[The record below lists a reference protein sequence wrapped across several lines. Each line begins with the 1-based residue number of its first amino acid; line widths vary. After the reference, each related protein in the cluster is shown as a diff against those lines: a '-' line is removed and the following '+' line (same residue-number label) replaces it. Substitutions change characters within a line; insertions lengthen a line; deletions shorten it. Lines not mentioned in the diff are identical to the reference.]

1 MFQAGFLIFIGIFY
15 FQCKHAGINYNTSW
29 CVYRMWIFVI
39 KGILPHSWL
48 KFLHHRSNN
57 IWALSLSPLTRK
69 SPATTCFLLASV
81 WSAAL
86 CTCFTWSRKGMPV
99 TGHLCRNSI
108 KMKWMN
114 AEVCSSERWI
124 HFQKNGPPVHWQA
137 PQKVWRLAG
146 NPLDLSHG
154 SIHWMITVP
163 QQGLL
168 LSTQTMHYYKGIYKG
183 NPLKVP

>member
-39 KGILPHSWL
+39 KGILRHSWL
-48 KFLHHRSNN
+48 KFLQHHSND

-69 SPATTCFLLASV
+69 SPATTCFLLASA

-124 HFQKNGPPVHWQA
+124 HFQKTDHRFIGRPHRKCGGW
-137 PQKVWRLAG
+137 
-146 NPLDLSHG
+146 LSPWLITW
-154 SIHWMITVP
+154 IHSLNDYSATTGVII
-163 QQGLL
+163 
-168 LSTQTMHYYKGIYKG
+168 LSTQTMHYYK
-183 NPLKVP
+183 L